1 MEKINLIKR
10 EYLGEGYNL
19 IYKNLETG
27 ELKTFDCTKTEYEEV
42 ADKEGYT
49 FVSGNGGYIKVDS
62 STGMLS
68 DREFTIK
75 DDEYLV
81 CMTNSLGLPSIVGMS
96 GEEFNSKYIWQQ

>member
-10 EYLGEGYNL
+10 EYLDEGYTLN
-19 IYKNLETG
+19 YKNLQTG
-27 ELKTFDCTKTEYEEV
+27 EIETFDCTKEEYEEV

-49 FVSGNGGYIKVDS
+49 FVSGNGGYIKVNS

-68 DREFTIK
+68 DKEYTIK
-75 DDEYLV
+75 DNDYLV

-96 GEEFNSKYIWQQ
+96 EEEFNSKYI